1 MTPVGIITTAVIM
14 VAFVAY
20 RWVVLTRAGQF
31 SVRTEWPYWAFGVC
45 AIAVSIV
52 LTIAGRFAVLV
63 ATPFL
68 LIPAGIYM
76 LKRSDTTRAEFGI
89 DWRRTGWVT
98 IATGILGGAA
108 ALAFL
113 LVR

>member
-20 RWVVLTRAGQF
+20 RWVVLTRSGQF
-31 SVRTEWPYWAFGVC
+31 SVRSEWPYWAFGIG
-45 AIAVSIV
+45 AIVVSIL
-52 LTIAGRFAVLV
+52 LTIAGRLALLV

-68 LIPAGIYM
+68 LIPAGVYM
-76 LKRSDTTRAEFGI
+76 LKRAERTKAEFGL

-98 IATGILGGAA
+98 IATGILGAAA